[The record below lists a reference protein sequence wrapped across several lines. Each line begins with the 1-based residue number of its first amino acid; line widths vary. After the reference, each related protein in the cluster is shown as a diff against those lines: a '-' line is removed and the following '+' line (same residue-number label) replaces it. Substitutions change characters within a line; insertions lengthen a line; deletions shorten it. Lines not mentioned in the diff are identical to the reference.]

1 MFSSQTCAW
10 KAASLRTA
18 PIRSTINKAMIAMA
32 CLCFVPAFHAQVLK
46 GAAVAPNS
54 PAAQFHARLRGSV
67 QGRTSAKIVN
77 PQAANFD
84 NSAIIAVLRNQKQNA
99 DREAQQLFGDG
110 SVKPAAAM
118 ADGSVRKGITDGTS
132 QTGKTA
138 GPAGSLPAVQR
149 TNAHT
154 GPGAGPVLSGPMK
167 TESANGSQSPG
178 TPSSTVTSASHAMCP
193 PNISTIS
200 GMPTT
205 VFSPSELFNPYTIKG
220 CGFGNGLGKAYL
232 TGPFYGGKVQLIV
245 QGTGGNQR
253 APARALW
260 TDTAIV
266 VKVDPNVTGEMD
278 QENVTL
284 VIEPAGGGAPIQK
297 SGNQFL
303 AGREDVTLQT
313 IPQTAVQFY
322 NGIITGA
329 GGKKTGPLTPSGSTT
344 TTLSVTTPE
353 LLYFTPSQSPAGLSA
368 EVFRGGTTSFF
379 SPGSDLFDM
388 SGLARG
394 FLAESFQLH
403 QAADPTGC
411 DKGTGGS
418 EGSWNATW
426 SGTNIRVGW
435 KEFQCHL
442 PWMGGGP
449 DVWSEYS
456 LSVTVKG
463 PRGIDPWTGRRPL
476 GLIGPI
482 HTLAR

>member
-1 MFSSQTCAW
+1 
-10 KAASLRTA
+10 
-18 PIRSTINKAMIAMA
+18 
-32 CLCFVPAFHAQVLK
+32 
-46 GAAVAPNS
+46 
-54 PAAQFHARLRGSV
+54 V
-67 QGRTSAKIVN
+67 QGRTSAKIAN
-77 PQAANFD
+77 PQAPNFD
-84 NSAIIAVLRNQKQNA
+84 NSAIIVVCRNQKQNA
-99 DREAQQLFGDG
+99 DREAPQLFGDG
-110 SVKPAAAM
+110 SVKPSAAM
-118 ADGSVRKGITDGTS
+118 GDGSVRKGITDGTS

-138 GPAGSLPAVQR
+138 GPSGSLPAVQR
-149 TNAHT
+149 TNTRAT

-178 TPSSTVTSASHAMCP
+178 SPAPTVTSASHAICP

-200 GMPTT
+200 GLPTV
-205 VFSPSELFNPYTIKG
+205 VFSPSDLFNPYTIKG
-220 CGFGNGLGKAYL
+220 CGFGNGLGKVYL

-245 QGTGGNQR
+245 QGTGGSQR

-260 TDTAIV
+260 SDTAII
-266 VKVDPNVTGEMD
+266 VKVDPTVTGELD

-303 AGREDVTLQT
+303 AARQDVTLQT
-313 IPQTAVQFY
+313 IPQSAVQFY
-322 NGIITGA
+322 NGIITGV
-329 GGKKTGPLTPSGSTT
+329 GGKKTGPLTNTGSTT
-344 TTLSVTTPE
+344 ATLSVTNPE
-353 LLYFTPSQSPAGLSA
+353 LLYFTPSQSPAGFSA

-379 SPGSDLFDM
+379 STGNDLFDM

-403 QAADPTGC
+403 QAADPTSC

-449 DVWSEYS
+449 DVWSDYS

-476 GLIGPI
+476 GLIGPAR
-482 HTLAR
+482 TLAH